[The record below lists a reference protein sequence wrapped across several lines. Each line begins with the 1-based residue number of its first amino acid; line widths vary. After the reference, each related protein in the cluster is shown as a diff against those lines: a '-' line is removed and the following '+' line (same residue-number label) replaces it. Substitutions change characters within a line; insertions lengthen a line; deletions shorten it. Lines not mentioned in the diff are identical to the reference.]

1 VFKPLALFL
10 NSLYEETLKELLQT
24 DKVRENEEKVA
35 VLLSRMNLVGTLK
48 DLPKVI
54 TDLKSNLEKREAF
67 LNRSRAARE
76 D

>member
-1 VFKPLALFL
+1 
-10 NSLYEETLKELLQT
+10 LYEETLKELLQT